1 MGGRSDFPRRREQG
15 APRKRR
21 GGRAGTPRPR
31 RRRKRAAL
39 AQLRR
44 GRPALGARAGAG
56 APRFGRKGRGGGA
69 GRGAPVW
76 AEGRGP
82 AADSRGG
89 VSPGSA
95 PAARPLQGTVR
106 DRDAR
111 RGDPQPGPAG
121 LSPPKALDS
130 QPRPTGSP
138 IGAARPPGR
147 FLGVADDPSLMKRA
161 TLGSR
166 ESRPSSH
173 DRFGSEELGF
183 ASPNPPAAYCAPPP
197 LPPLAVIDPRAPRDS
212 QSPPFFIGGLYLIL
226 FAQLSW
232 RRVNKGVES
241 GEKAF
246 PRWKQ

>member
-1 MGGRSDFPRRREQG
+1 MPRRREQG
-15 APRKRR
+15 APLKKE
-21 GGRAGTPRPR
+21 GRARGHPQAPAAQEASRPRP
-31 RRRKRAAL
+31 AA
-39 AQLRR
+39 
-44 GRPALGARAGAG
+44 AG
-56 APRFGRKGRGGGA
+56 APRFGRKGRSGGA
-69 GRGAPVW
+69 GRGAPLW
-76 AEGRGP
+76 AEGSGP

-183 ASPNPPAAYCAPPP
+183 PSPNPPAAYCAPPP

>member
-1 MGGRSDFPRRREQG
+1 M
-15 APRKRR
+15 
-21 GGRAGTPRPR
+21 GGRAG
-31 RRRKRAAL
+31 
-39 AQLRR
+39 
-44 GRPALGARAGAG
+44 AGALEG
-56 APRFGRKGRGGGA
+56 APRFGRK
-69 GRGAPVW
+69 
-76 AEGRGP
+76 E
-82 AADSRGG
+82 
-89 VSPGSA
+89 
-95 PAARPLQGTVR
+95 AARPRTAGEGSVR
-106 DRDAR
+106 AR
-111 RGDPQPGPAG
+111 
-121 LSPPKALDS
+121 
-130 QPRPTGSP
+130 PRPPAPCRGQCATGTRG
-138 IGAARPPGR
+138 GATRSRAPRGSRPQRRWTLSRAPPAPRSEQPDLPGR

-183 ASPNPPAAYCAPPP
+183 PSPNPPAAYCAPPP